1 MKQRKQKSKQ
11 EQEGLESPD
20 ESAASLPHRPAKLQ
34 DPLNGQESRF
44 NTLRRRME
52 EGGRGK
58 YPRPK
63 YHAGKISTCATH
75 LGVNRFNAVP
85 GATYIS
91 MIMLKLTG
99 FAAHLAGIEVG
110 DLPFSYRLPNPKAAA
125 QGGRGCDPEKHLR
138 QCETG
143 LTQGGGGHRTT
154 SLLTPGASESSLS
167 QRKMLLEG
175 PARERTNWETVQLDS
190 YINGVGLNEMDAD
203 EAYEVNDLREAD
215 MVEQSHRF

>member
-1 MKQRKQKSKQ
+1 
-11 EQEGLESPD
+11 
-20 ESAASLPHRPAKLQ
+20 
-34 DPLNGQESRF
+34 
-44 NTLRRRME
+44 ME

-175 PARERTNWETVQLDS
+175 PARERTNWVSTMMKFMEQVCRSFVSESTIHLRCL
-190 YINGVGLNEMDAD
+190 GGLRFKDWNW
-203 EAYEVNDLREAD
+203 AYEGLRACWRIHLEVRRGNVPRKRERNITKGLRLLFFSKI
-215 MVEQSHRF
+215 MIWLGSVYRNSLS